1 MLSIGEVEERAA
13 KVVRFFHV
21 RKGDGMAGYV
31 YLEVDA
37 SELEGKID
45 RLKSVCT
52 PEQFERVMAG
62 IFRRTGGHVRRIL
75 KSDLPHQYVIKAGEV
90 GKAVGNAKVS
100 GGTSCIIPVRGPRRV
115 LGPKGFAASGGAH
128 GWNSLRR
135 KYRVKAKIVTAGTST
150 LPSNAGSYGGQPP
163 FRNLSAPRLNGIT
176 FTRAGGSRFPIRKM
190 EGIAIPQMPMNRSEP
205 EVQRDILD
213 YMEKRIEHEFM
224 RVLSV

>member
-1 MLSIGEVEERAA
+1 MPGKEAA
-13 KVVRFFHV
+13 
-21 RKGDGMAGYV
+21 MALNV

-37 SELEGKID
+37 SELQGKMQ
-45 RLKSVCT
+45 RLAAVCT
-52 PEQFERVMAG
+52 PEQFERTMAG

-90 GKAVGNAKVS
+90 GKAVGNAKIS

-115 LGPKGFAASGGAH
+115 LGPKGFSVSGGAH

-135 KYRVKAKIVTAGTST
+135 KYRVKAKIVTAGAST
-150 LPSNAGSYGGQPP
+150 LPANAGSYGGQPP
-163 FRNLSAPRLNGIT
+163 FRNLSAPSLNGIT
-176 FTRAGGSRFPIRKM
+176 FTRSGKSRFPIRKM

-224 RVLSV
+224 RLLRV